1 MPAVTRGSASAYVER
16 GLAIFAILWQFAW
29 AVTDIGPG
37 VVGTGNRLLLG
48 ILVLTI
54 GGWLGLAATIW
65 GPASWR
71 RLRPVAV
78 IADVTL
84 LGVAAAVYSFVVPA
98 PDTWP
103 LGTIA
108 AVRACVVATL
118 LLRPVPG
125 GVIATG
131 IAASTGVILVVGPA
145 NIGPVDALLETLYP
159 VALAVGASVLGN
171 GMRRSGRRLDRAH
184 RALAAEEEDRLARAE
199 VARATADHER
209 RIHDQVLNT
218 LAAISRGGLADS
230 AVTRRRCGEAARSL
244 KELVSASGQ
253 LQADPRADPW
263 AELRAEVQ
271 ALPAHWSVDVAD
283 LAKVLDGCPSDV
295 AEAVGIATAEAVR
308 NAARHAG
315 GARLRIAASREGR
328 VWRVVVDDDGDG
340 IAVDMR
346 PRLGMARSMQDP
358 IAALGGTVVWTRSPW
373 GGVRVEIQWQA
384 PRSGETPVA
393 VRSVE
398 VDTMQVLPQVGP
410 PFLMTFLGYGLL
422 VVLAGWSTYEDPLW
436 ALGWLCLALAI
447 APFVG
452 GVPAWA
458 SRLGLTGGPTWS
470 ARVVLGIGLAML
482 STPFILRME
491 ILAVGA
497 ANPPIWVTWSSEV
510 AISLLFVA
518 ILLGPWWTVIP
529 VLAMWVYAQG
539 GGLIELIQPGTFMLL
554 IAALFAASMRRRARD
569 YALARQAVIAERA
582 LAEADEIDRVRRE
595 QRFAPLVQ
603 SAGTLLTA
611 LSTEVIDLEA
621 PETRAACL
629 REERVARSI
638 VRIDREAGDVE
649 ALVNDVV
656 VWARARGRF
665 IDAEIVGDLTA
676 LHAAALRP
684 GDLRRVRSQLEK
696 VLTEDVPAGGA
707 LRLTCGWE
715 DEDVVVRLLASEG
728 DGESLWEWVIGGE

>member
-1 MPAVTRGSASAYVER
+1 
-16 GLAIFAILWQFAW
+16 
-29 AVTDIGPG
+29 
-37 VVGTGNRLLLG
+37 
-48 ILVLTI
+48 
-54 GGWLGLAATIW
+54 
-65 GPASWR
+65 
-71 RLRPVAV
+71 
-78 IADVTL
+78 
-84 LGVAAAVYSFVVPA
+84 
-98 PDTWP
+98 
-103 LGTIA
+103 
-108 AVRACVVATL
+108 
-118 LLRPVPG
+118 
-125 GVIATG
+125 
-131 IAASTGVILVVGPA
+131 
-145 NIGPVDALLETLYP
+145 
-159 VALAVGASVLGN
+159 
-171 GMRRSGRRLDRAH
+171 
-184 RALAAEEEDRLARAE
+184 
-199 VARATADHER
+199 
-209 RIHDQVLNT
+209 
-218 LAAISRGGLADS
+218 
-230 AVTRRRCGEAARSL
+230 
-244 KELVSASGQ
+244 
-253 LQADPRADPW
+253 
-263 AELRAEVQ
+263 
-271 ALPAHWSVDVAD
+271 
-283 LAKVLDGCPSDV
+283 
-295 AEAVGIATAEAVR
+295 
-308 NAARHAG
+308 
-315 GARLRIAASREGR
+315 
-328 VWRVVVDDDGDG
+328 
-340 IAVDMR
+340 
-346 PRLGMARSMQDP
+346 MARSMQDP

-398 VDTMQVLPQVGP
+398 ADTMQVLPQIGP

-497 ANPPIWVTWSSEV
+497 ANPPVWVTWSSEV

-621 PETRAACL
+621 PETREACL

-684 GDLRRVRSQLEK
+684 DDLGRVRSQLEK
-696 VLTEDVPAGGA
+696 VLMEDVPAGGA

-715 DEDVVVRLLASEG
+715 DDDVVLRLLASEG
-728 DGESLWEWVIGGE
+728 DGESLWEWVIGDE